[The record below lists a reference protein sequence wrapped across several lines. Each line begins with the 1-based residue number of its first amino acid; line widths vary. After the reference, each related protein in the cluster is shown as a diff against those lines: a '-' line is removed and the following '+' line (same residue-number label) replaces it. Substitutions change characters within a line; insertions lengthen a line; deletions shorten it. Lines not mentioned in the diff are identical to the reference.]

1 MFQTQFYFTL
11 TDKEEI
17 EGIIDS
23 VKNNISCELSEVLIL
38 VLKLIKRKFSN
49 ILINLKSSA
58 LINRYYYTSQKI
70 LKVMPIFKKGE
81 KPDVSNNIDL
91 HKYKVSLLISN
102 I

>member
-11 TDKEEI
+11 TDKKEV

-49 ILINLKSSA
+49 ILIYLKSSA
-58 LINRYYYTSQKI
+58 LVNRHYYTLQKI
-70 LKVMPIFKKGE
+70 LKVMPIFKKG
-81 KPDVSNNIDL
+81 
-91 HKYKVSLLISN
+91 
-102 I
+102 